1 MTLEELYRQLT
12 QVGPQGGVQS
22 AAGTPSSYSSG
33 YDNAVRNGKAG
44 TSTTGAAGPLSTPG
58 IGAFRPPA
66 TGSFN
71 MPDRRVAQG
80 KGGNGSATPGAQT
93 NAGLSDMRVGIN
105 PPRPYNQS
113 GGMMNRQIRQ
123 GK

>member
-1 MTLEELYRQLT
+1 
-12 QVGPQGGVQS
+12 
-22 AAGTPSSYSSG
+22 
-33 YDNAVRNGKAG
+33 VRNGKAG
-44 TSTTGAAGPLSTPG
+44 ASATGAAGPLSTPG

-80 KGGNGSATPGAQT
+80 KGGNGAASPGGQT
-93 NAGLSDMRVGIN
+93 NAGLSDMQVGIN